1 MLLSIIIY
9 LICFLFSGLLQCEVS
24 PVMPKSNPEKNDK
37 ENSVSTR
44 VESLTIQE
52 DVKEDEIED
61 EEGLVIHPYER
72 LKITSTDPVPNIDVT
87 KREV

>member
-1 MLLSIIIY
+1 
-9 LICFLFSGLLQCEVS
+9 
-24 PVMPKSNPEKNDK
+24 MPKSNPEKNDK

-52 DVKEDEIED
+52 DVKEDEVED
-61 EEGLVIHPYER
+61 EEGLVIYPYER
-72 LKITSTDPVPNIDVT
+72 LKIMSTDPVPNIDVT